1 MLRFFGRRAGGRTR
15 RRDVRPVTV
24 TQRPGA
30 GGWRESS
37 AGPDPG
43 EPDGFADAV
52 QAFNVTDAELQSLHR
67 RHTARFYFLFG
78 GALFAL
84 AFGATAA
91 FLRGGPARAL
101 LAVLLAL
108 LFLAAAAG
116 HSLRAWQI
124 RERQLHSFEAWMD
137 QPRAWFPPIFF

>member
-1 MLRFFGRRAGGRTR
+1 MLRFFWRWAGGKTYP
-15 RRDVRPVTV
+15 PVTV
-24 TQRPGA
+24 AQRPGA
-30 GGWRESS
+30 GGRREPA

-43 EPDGFADAV
+43 EPVGFADAV
-52 QAFNVTDAELQSLHR
+52 QFFNVTDAQLRGLHR
-67 RHTARFYFLFG
+67 RHAARFYFLLG

-84 AFGATAA
+84 SFGVTTA

-116 HSLRAWQI
+116 SSLRAWQI
-124 RERQLHSFEAWMD
+124 RERHLHAFGDWIHR
-137 QPRAWFPPIFF
+137 PRAWFPPIVE